1 MTVVHRVQQGALLVA
16 IAILAFFSV
25 SGPHAF
31 DTGELVAAAFMLG
44 GSHPPGQPLHA
55 IIGFAA
61 TLIPLGPA
69 AFRVSLVS
77 ISGAVAAAALAGS
90 FARRIAERLSDSPLP
105 PSISTALPFAAGF
118 AVLIAPPVL
127 RQANRP
133 EVYTLALSLFGVA
146 CLSLFDWAS
155 SERGK
160 SGSLLAAAFA
170 GGLAA
175 SLHPP
180 HGLAAIGVGAAFAVT
195 ARRDL
200 FRRPRVL
207 ASAAGACLSGLSVLV
222 YLPIRAAAGAPM
234 WGNPT
239 SLAGFFDYV
248 TGAAYQHNLGTGAGT
263 FGDQLM
269 EVARYLPYAAGAVP
283 FFGLYALARFSRG
296 AVVGQRRIVAALLG
310 AAVLAVTGAMVT
322 PIDPVIPDMVAYAGP
337 AVFLVITVGAAGV
350 ALLPRPRWALVGLV
364 GIATSLFALEAAPEA
379 VRADAPV
386 LDALGQSLT
395 SAPPPRSLVIVTD
408 DFTASTWTMERAVAG
423 ARPDVA
429 LFVSGLASSSW
440 HWRTLASHAAFDGT
454 PASGPGRDPWQRFTR
469 GAMQLAAPMVPI
481 VIETDEWSG
490 GQGMLAGPYL
500 VGDGRLRRAV
510 LTGSTSE
517 RLAEHIARLAA
528 EGPAGDEGVVH
539 AIYRTYEVRRAR
551 RLALR
556 RETGAASLALSRALI
571 DPSPVE
577 LAALVAAHGAINPAL
592 IAPVVRKPG

>member
-1 MTVVHRVQQGALLVA
+1 MTVVQRVQLGALLVA
-16 IAILAFFSV
+16 LAVLAFFSA

-31 DTGELVAAAFMLG
+31 DTGELVAAAFVLG

-77 ISGAVAAAALAGS
+77 ISGAIAVAALAGC
-90 FARRIAERLSDSPLP
+90 FARRIAERISPRPLP

-133 EVYTLALSLFGVA
+133 EVYTLALALFGIA
-146 CLSLFDWAS
+146 CLALFDWAS
-155 SERGK
+155 TERGK
-160 SGSLLAAAFA
+160 TGSLLAAAFA

-200 FRRPRVL
+200 FRRPRVVIG
-207 ASAAGACLSGLSVLV
+207 ATGACLSGLSVLL
-222 YLPIRAAAGAPM
+222 YLPIRAAAGAPT

-239 SLAGFFDYV
+239 TIAGFFDYV
-248 TGAAYQHNLGTGAGT
+248 TGAAYHHNLGAGAGS
-263 FGDQLM
+263 FADQLLN
-269 EVARYLPYAAGAVP
+269 VARYLPYAAGVIP
-283 FFGLYALARFSRG
+283 FLGLYGLARYSRQADG
-296 AVVGQRRIVAALLG
+296 GQRRIVAALIG
-310 AAVLAVTGAMVT
+310 AAVLAVAGAMVT
-322 PIDPVIPDMVAYAGP
+322 PIDPVIPDMVAYVGP
-337 AVFLVITVGAAGV
+337 AVFLIISVGAAGV
-350 ALLPRPRWALVGLV
+350 ALAPRPRWALVGLF
-364 GIATSLFALEAAPEA
+364 GIAMSFFALEAAPEV

-395 SAPPPRSLVIVTD
+395 SAPPSRSLVIVTD
-408 DFTASTWTMERAVAG
+408 DFTASTWTMERAVAD

-440 HWRTLASHAAFDGT
+440 HWRTLADHPAFDGT
-454 PASGPGRDPWQRFTR
+454 PARGPGRDPWQRHTR
-469 GAMQLAAPMVPI
+469 GAMQIAAPMVP
-481 VIETDEWSG
+481 VVVETDEWSG

-500 VGDGRLRRAV
+500 VG
-510 LTGSTSE
+510 
-517 RLAEHIARLAA
+517 
-528 EGPAGDEGVVH
+528 
-539 AIYRTYEVRRAR
+539 
-551 RLALR
+551 
-556 RETGAASLALSRALI
+556 
-571 DPSPVE
+571 
-577 LAALVAAHGAINPAL
+577 
-592 IAPVVRKPG
+592 